1 MRLTRRLPIFYLFLV
16 IAWTGLSLSGPSEAA
31 GPDTVA
37 VLLSTEAPPFDQVL
51 EGFRDYFEQKNIPVD
66 IDVLHDGLAAEAQNV
81 KLIFALGSEALVQA
95 RARNPDLPIVAGMIL
110 RREDLTSLPK
120 TTGVYLEFPV
130 DTQLRWMRRIL
141 PEARR
146 IGVVYSRAE
155 NMERVA
161 NAKRVLE
168 QMGFQLVPQEVSD
181 PRELPAALENLANTA
196 DVLWGVND
204 QVVLNPQTA
213 RHILLFS
220 FRNRIPFVGL
230 SNAWSRA
237 GALYSLDR
245 DYQDI
250 GRQCGEMAWRIL
262 QGEPTRSIS
271 PVPPRK
277 LTYSL
282 NLKAAK
288 RMKLDIP
295 PSVRQGAEKVY

>member
-1 MRLTRRLPIFYLFLV
+1 M
-16 IAWTGLSLSGPSEAA
+16 
-31 GPDTVA
+31 
-37 VLLSTEAPPFDQVL
+37 LLSTEAPPFDQVL

-95 RARNPDLPIVAGMIL
+95 RAHNHDLPIVAGMIL
-110 RREDLTSLPK
+110 RREDLASLPK

-146 IGVVYSRAE
+146 SEWLQSGGKHGTYRKRETCSG
-155 NMERVA
+155 A
-161 NAKRVLE
+161 N
-168 QMGFQLVPQEVSD
+168 GFPTGAPGNFRS
-181 PRELPAALENLANTA
+181 RELPAALENLVNTA

-245 DYQDI
+245 DYRDI
-250 GRQCGEMAWRIL
+250 GRQCGEMALRIL
-262 QGEPTRSIS
+262 QGEPVPSIS

-295 PSVRQGAEKVY
+295 PSVRQGAEQVY